1 MTLTDVENSFLHLL
15 RALKRGFNLVC
26 HWQYFVYV
34 NIWPQFTTDV
44 LFICICMRIQFFWDV
59 MLCHWSY
66 SAQHFQEMCDHLVK
80 SQALQGVSPWN
91 VVTTYPVTQCHIQ
104 AHSHRSAS
112 GCTAPTINLAA
123 SMSEVLYP
131 DWGFFRAFSSVV
143 RQMPGYNS
151 QRLGTASTLPSYA
164 IIFTHLVHR

>member
-26 HWQYFVYV
+26 HWQYFGYV

-151 QRLGTASTLPSYA
+151 QRLGTASTLPS
-164 IIFTHLVHR
+164 